1 MAADEMQV
9 RLTAKDDL
17 TKELKNAT
25 KQIAK
30 LEAQLKDLEDA
41 TGPEAERDIRRLTT
55 QLDRAYKQV
64 KTTSGAVS
72 KLDEDLDQMGYSA
85 KRAGDKMSGMDREM
99 DKGQSSMMA
108 FGGAMKKGA
117 LAAER
122 VS

>member
-30 LEAQLKDLEDA
+30 LEAQLKDLDGA

-55 QLDRAYKQV
+55 QLDKAYGKS
-64 KTTSGAVS
+64 KTLSGAVS
-72 KLDEDLDQMGYSA
+72 KLDEDPVPYKHLTLPTIYP
-85 KRAGDKMSGMDREM
+85 
-99 DKGQSSMMA
+99 
-108 FGGAMKKGA
+108 
-117 LAAER
+117 
-122 VS
+122 V